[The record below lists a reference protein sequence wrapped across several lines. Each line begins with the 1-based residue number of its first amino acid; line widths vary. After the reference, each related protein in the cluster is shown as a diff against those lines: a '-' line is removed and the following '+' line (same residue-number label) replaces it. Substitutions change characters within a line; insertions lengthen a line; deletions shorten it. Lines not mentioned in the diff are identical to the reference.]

1 LPNKNN
7 IGGYIMTVKQ
17 RKAAKLQLC
26 LALSKMSVKET
37 DKALP
42 FEAVKVGLTLQQ
54 AKKAWEK
61 FREEGDPDRAYKH
74 GRYVGKENSSEYFK
88 QHSSIYHVRP
98 KKLSYKQKVKILRSY
113 FFDRDLTSTDVMD
126 LYNIGTE
133 QLYELLKD
141 LRVYG
146 KVGSKTILT
155 WDKHPKVDIIDVRK
169 FNKTKS
175 FTSKNDLVK
184 VIQVKHL
191 NKILEDYLK

>member
-1 LPNKNN
+1 
-7 IGGYIMTVKQ
+7 MTAKQ
-17 RKAAKLQLC
+17 RKNAKLQLC
-26 LALSKMSVKET
+26 LALSKMSVKEA
-37 DKALP
+37 DIALP
-42 FEAVKVGLTLQQ
+42 SEAAKVGL
-54 AKKAWEK
+54 AVSNARKAWDN
-61 FREEGDPDRAYKH
+61 FRKEGDPDRSYKH
-74 GRYVGKENSSEYFK
+74 GKYVGKKDSSEYFK
-88 QHSSIYHVRP
+88 KYSTIYNVQPR
-98 KKLSYKQKVKILRSY
+98 KLSYKQKVKILRSY

-133 QLYELLKD
+133 QLYNQLLKD

-155 WDKHPKVDIIDVRK
+155 WDEHPKVDIIDVRK

-175 FTSKNDLVK
+175 FLLKNDLIK